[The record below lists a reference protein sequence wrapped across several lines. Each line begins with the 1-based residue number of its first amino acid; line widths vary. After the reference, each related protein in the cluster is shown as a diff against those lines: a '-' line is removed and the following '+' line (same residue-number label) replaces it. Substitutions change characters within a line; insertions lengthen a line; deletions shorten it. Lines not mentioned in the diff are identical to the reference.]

1 MASRAI
7 LRRSRF
13 VSDYLNASSRSVQTF
28 QCLGYPT
35 QKSKSRSYISNV
47 DHPSEDFNHVK
58 KLDVNSVAKQD
69 LQGFS
74 GLGYFSYRCQGISV
88 LGPGSA
94 RFQFNSPLSVRLMS
108 YSVRHASTATAK
120 QPEPGSDD
128 EGNEELVA
136 KKRKEASAEEC
147 DQAVEGLSTAKAKVK
162 AKRFPD
168 SQKVAKSILQRVWA
182 TILEI
187 GPALRAVA
195 SMSRSNFIL

>member
-1 MASRAI
+1 MAARAI
-7 LRRSRF
+7 LRRKRF
-13 VSDYLNASSRSVQTF
+13 VSDYLNATSHSVQAF
-28 QCLGYPT
+28 QCLGHPT
-35 QKSKSRSYISNV
+35 QKLESRGYGSNV
-47 DHPSEDFNHVK
+47 DHPSQDFNLVK
-58 KLDVNSVAKQD
+58 KLDVDSLAKQD
-69 LQGFS
+69 LLGFS
-74 GLGYFSYRCQGISV
+74 GLGYFSFRGQGISV

-120 QPEPGSDD
+120 KSEPVSDD

-147 DQAVEGLSTAKAKVK
+147 DQAVEGLSTAKAKVR
-162 AKRFPD
+162 AKRLQD
-168 SQKVAKSILQRVWA
+168 SQKVAKSILLRVWA
-182 TILEI
+182 KILGI

>member
-1 MASRAI
+1 MASRVI

-74 GLGYFSYRCQGISV
+74 GLGYFSYRSQGFSFW
-88 LGPGSA
+88 GPGSA
-94 RFQFNSPLSVRLMS
+94 KFQFNSPSSIRTMS

-120 QPEPGSDD
+120 QPERGSDD
-128 EGNEELVA
+128 ERNEELIS

-147 DQAVEGLSTAKAKVK
+147 DQAVEGLSTAKAKAK
-162 AKRFPD
+162 AKRLQD
-168 SQKVAKSILQRVWA
+168 SQKVSKSILQKVWA
-182 TILEI
+182 TIIGI

-195 SMSRSNFIL
+195 SMSR